1 METMDKI
8 KYILWYTMDS
18 QIPLRSTR
26 KSSRKGSSKSTDA
39 KVLKEIATLKKDV
52 KNLKKENKRLDRH
65 IDAIYNDNN
74 NMAQSVAGLVSEIS
88 GHEVEIIIIKK
99 TMKEKLNINWR
110 RIEEGS

>member
-1 METMDKI
+1 
-8 KYILWYTMDS
+8 MDS
-18 QIPLRSTR
+18 RIPLQSTR
-26 KSSRKGSSKSTDA
+26 KSSRKGSSKSTDT
-39 KVLKEIATLKKDV
+39 KVLKDIAALRKEVKK
-52 KNLKKENKRLDRH
+52 LRKENKRLDRH

>member
-1 METMDKI
+1 M
-8 KYILWYTMDS
+8 S
-18 QIPLRSTR
+18 SSNR
-26 KSSRKGSSKSTDA
+26 SSRKSSSKSTDM

-52 KNLKKENKRLDRH
+52 KKLKKDNEKLDAH
-65 IDAIYNDNN
+65 INAIYNDNN

-110 RIEEGS
+110 IVEEGS

>member
-1 METMDKI
+1 
-8 KYILWYTMDS
+8 MDS
-18 QIPLRSTR
+18 RIPLRSSR
-26 KSSRKGSSKSTDA
+26 KSSRKSSSKSTDT

-52 KNLKKENKRLDRH
+52 KKLKKENKRLDRH

>member
-1 METMDKI
+1 M
-8 KYILWYTMDS
+8 S
-18 QIPLRSTR
+18 SSNRSSR
-26 KSSRKGSSKSTDA
+26 KSSSRSTDT
-39 KVLKEIATLKKDV
+39 KVLKDISTLKKDV
-52 KNLKKENKRLDRH
+52 KKLKKDNEKLDAH
-65 IDAIYNDNN
+65 INAIYNDNN